1 MDGRSL
7 TPLLSGGPTPT
18 NWRTALLSENP
29 GLNAKPGHKLVRT
42 EDHAYIEWEGS
53 FTEMYDMKADPH
65 QLDGTVSPEEESAA
79 EYLAA
84 RLDAL
89 KDCEGESCR
98 VAEEAESA
106 P

>member
-53 FTEMYDMKADPH
+53 FT
-65 QLDGTVSPEEESAA
+65 
-79 EYLAA
+79 
-84 RLDAL
+84 
-89 KDCEGESCR
+89 
-98 VAEEAESA
+98 A
-106 P
+106 PW